1 MIRFCQKCGH
11 HYSDTSSTG
20 CQTILLGGG
29 VCGCDCLPLLMTCA
43 PPPQRYTSG
52 PGLASPLPG
61 HEWLNLP
68 PPLEPRLA
76 ALEEQASLF
85 RKYQARI
92 TYLEEQLGKVPP
104 LLDRIAAMEKTLARL
119 PSLNPSIVKAIREN
133 VDWTKVVSDE
143 EDLLE
148 EDYRGWPEEKKRM
161 IF

>member
-52 PGLASPLPG
+52 PGLASPY

-68 PPLEPRLA
+68 PPLEPPPPPPPIMNGPTPPRHWNPGSPLSKSRRVSS
-76 ALEEQASLF
+76 EST
-85 RKYQARI
+85 K
-92 TYLEEQLGKVPP
+92 LGSPIS
-104 LLDRIAAMEKTLARL
+104 RN
-119 PSLNPSIVKAIREN
+119 S
-133 VDWTKVVSDE
+133 
-143 EDLLE
+143 
-148 EDYRGWPEEKKRM
+148 
-161 IF
+161 